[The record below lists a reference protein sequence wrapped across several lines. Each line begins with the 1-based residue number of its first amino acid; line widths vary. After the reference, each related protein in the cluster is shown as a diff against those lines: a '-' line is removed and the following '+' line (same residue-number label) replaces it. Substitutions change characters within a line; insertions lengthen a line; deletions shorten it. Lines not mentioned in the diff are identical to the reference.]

1 MPNNTQITPCCYNTS
16 NPITAKISLS
26 DSNLNNSLTQ
36 VVTYNSESDGF
47 DTWVQLKATLPP
59 STTTN
64 IFDVVL
70 QIDTGLNCCCEYDVF
85 VDRIGVLCTGTSE
98 SLLVNDIKCPGFD
111 LTKVIDNKKSWV
123 YNPGLPEVGIS
134 EYDVIERADGS
145 FGLIAGE
152 GTINRT
158 FAPSPDAE
166 IPWRYTNYWEQS
178 SVYEKHSNLVL
189 NSKELW
195 LTFDMCADCPIS
207 GTTLACPS
215 GYTLSAGTDYCYS
228 VSGYTSTPDTGVTTC
243 YTLSSTTGVYSACT
257 NYSLNIGKYYS
268 ADVIISAYTLNQS
281 FLNPT
286 FGDSTKGLNTNSAV
300 FSVANQSNGKILIGG
315 SSITGYSNTNT
326 QNLLRVNSNGILDTT
341 FVYSGIN
348 YFYCYDI
355 VLQPDG
361 KIITAWVNSTVATS
375 KLLQRV
381 TSGGTVDPTF
391 NLLDFNGNGIYNI
404 KLNSDGSM
412 YVAGNFSTV
421 SGLNYSSLVK
431 ITSGGTIDSSFNT
444 LNNFG
449 GGSYA
454 NTVDTLSDGT
464 VVVGG
469 NFTTYSSTT
478 VGGLIFLNPN
488 GTLNSSYPTANLG
501 PLVHPYSAGTSST
514 EIYSL
519 TIDDNDIYAVGR
531 YVYSYSGDELAVF
544 KIKSGTTTFDIN
556 FANNT
561 GVPNSSGFKKIKV
574 DNNGDLI
581 IGGDFD
587 SYSYPAPSYSN
598 TITSRRILKLDNN
611 GNILKSFGGTNG
623 GFSGITSFYPI
634 VVNDISINNDNN
646 LIIGGDF
653 DYFNGCGTRN
663 ISIINNSTTTV
674 SDCYNIINS
683 GGCQNCCSYSAE
695 NFIGPYY
702 DSSCTVPA
710 LSAFTTTSATTEIN
724 VTYLSLLNLEKY
736 KKQVQSFWV
745 PFMEQFTPATAIW
758 VSGERWCN
766 EPCSIINTCDF
777 DLTES
782 EVSVINVEEG
792 GNKSLEANRSPI
804 SSNVPEVIVS
814 VATLGNSTGFTGELP
829 KTETKDIIPTKDL
842 GFIIEKT
849 NSLKPSDN
857 DIDILSYR
865 NKFTSVTLTVI
876 ENI

>member
-215 GYTLSAGTDYCYS
+215 GYTLSANTVYCYS
-228 VSGYTSTPDTGVTTC
+228 G
-243 YTLSSTTGVYSACT
+243 
-257 NYSLNIGKYYS
+257 
-268 ADVIISAYTLNQS
+268 
-281 FLNPT
+281 
-286 FGDSTKGLNTNSAV
+286 
-300 FSVANQSNGKILIGG
+300 SV
-315 SSITGYSNTNT
+315 
-326 QNLLRVNSNGILDTT
+326 
-341 FVYSGIN
+341 
-348 YFYCYDI
+348 
-355 VLQPDG
+355 
-361 KIITAWVNSTVATS
+361 
-375 KLLQRV
+375 
-381 TSGGTVDPTF
+381 
-391 NLLDFNGNGIYNI
+391 
-404 KLNSDGSM
+404 
-412 YVAGNFSTV
+412 
-421 SGLNYSSLVK
+421 
-431 ITSGGTIDSSFNT
+431 
-444 LNNFG
+444 
-449 GGSYA
+449 
-454 NTVDTLSDGT
+454 
-464 VVVGG
+464 
-469 NFTTYSSTT
+469 
-478 VGGLIFLNPN
+478 
-488 GTLNSSYPTANLG
+488 
-501 PLVHPYSAGTSST
+501 
-514 EIYSL
+514 
-519 TIDDNDIYAVGR
+519 
-531 YVYSYSGDELAVF
+531 
-544 KIKSGTTTFDIN
+544 
-556 FANNT
+556 
-561 GVPNSSGFKKIKV
+561 
-574 DNNGDLI
+574 
-581 IGGDFD
+581 
-587 SYSYPAPSYSN
+587 
-598 TITSRRILKLDNN
+598 
-611 GNILKSFGGTNG
+611 
-623 GFSGITSFYPI
+623 
-634 VVNDISINNDNN
+634 
-646 LIIGGDF
+646 
-653 DYFNGCGTRN
+653 
-663 ISIINNSTTTV
+663 
-674 SDCYNIINS
+674 
-683 GGCQNCCSYSAE
+683 
-695 NFIGPYY
+695 
-702 DSSCTVPA
+702 
-710 LSAFTTTSATTEIN
+710 TTSATTEIN

>member
-1 MPNNTQITPCCYNTS
+1 MPDNTQITPCCYNTS

-47 DTWVQLKATLPP
+47 DTWVQLKTTLPP

-98 SLLVNDIKCPGFD
+98 SLVVNDIKCPGFD

-134 EYDVIERADGS
+134 EYDIIERADGS

-215 GYTLSAGTDYCYS
+215 GYTLSAGTIYCYS
-228 VSGYTSTPDTGVTTC
+228 GS
-243 YTLSSTTGVYSACT
+243 
-257 NYSLNIGKYYS
+257 
-268 ADVIISAYTLNQS
+268 VI
-281 FLNPT
+281 
-286 FGDSTKGLNTNSAV
+286 
-300 FSVANQSNGKILIGG
+300 
-315 SSITGYSNTNT
+315 
-326 QNLLRVNSNGILDTT
+326 
-341 FVYSGIN
+341 
-348 YFYCYDI
+348 
-355 VLQPDG
+355 
-361 KIITAWVNSTVATS
+361 
-375 KLLQRV
+375 
-381 TSGGTVDPTF
+381 
-391 NLLDFNGNGIYNI
+391 
-404 KLNSDGSM
+404 
-412 YVAGNFSTV
+412 
-421 SGLNYSSLVK
+421 
-431 ITSGGTIDSSFNT
+431 
-444 LNNFG
+444 
-449 GGSYA
+449 
-454 NTVDTLSDGT
+454 
-464 VVVGG
+464 
-469 NFTTYSSTT
+469 
-478 VGGLIFLNPN
+478 
-488 GTLNSSYPTANLG
+488 
-501 PLVHPYSAGTSST
+501 
-514 EIYSL
+514 
-519 TIDDNDIYAVGR
+519 
-531 YVYSYSGDELAVF
+531 
-544 KIKSGTTTFDIN
+544 
-556 FANNT
+556 
-561 GVPNSSGFKKIKV
+561 
-574 DNNGDLI
+574 
-581 IGGDFD
+581 
-587 SYSYPAPSYSN
+587 
-598 TITSRRILKLDNN
+598 
-611 GNILKSFGGTNG
+611 
-623 GFSGITSFYPI
+623 
-634 VVNDISINNDNN
+634 
-646 LIIGGDF
+646 
-653 DYFNGCGTRN
+653 
-663 ISIINNSTTTV
+663 
-674 SDCYNIINS
+674 
-683 GGCQNCCSYSAE
+683 
-695 NFIGPYY
+695 
-702 DSSCTVPA
+702 
-710 LSAFTTTSATTEIN
+710 TSATTEIS

-736 KKQVQSFWV
+736 KKQVQSFWI

-782 EVSVINVEEG
+782 EVSLINVEEG
-792 GNKSLEANRSPI
+792 GNKSSEANRSSI

-829 KTETKDIIPTKDL
+829 KTETDNIIPTKDL
-842 GFIIEKT
+842 GFTVET
-849 NSLKPSDN
+849 PNSLKPSDN